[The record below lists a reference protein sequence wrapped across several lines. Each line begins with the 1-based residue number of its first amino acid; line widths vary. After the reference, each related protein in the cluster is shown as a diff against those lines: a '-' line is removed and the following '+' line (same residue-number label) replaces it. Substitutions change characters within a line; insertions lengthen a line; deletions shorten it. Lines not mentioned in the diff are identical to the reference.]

1 MTQPNSTDP
10 LTINAERL
18 RDDLNALASIGADPE
33 TRGIYR
39 MAFSE
44 ADWQGREWF
53 IARCNASGLSTRID
67 GAGNVIARLD
77 NGSDAPAVIMGSHLD
92 TVPCAG
98 GLDGALGVL
107 CGLETARCLK
117 ENNLKLKHPVEVIA
131 FSDEEGR
138 FGGMLGS
145 QAFCG
150 RVNPDTLNTATDLDG
165 IRLWDAM
172 LERGLNPL
180 DALSAHRDHRSVLAF
195 LELHIEQGPV
205 LDQSRTSIGVVE
217 SITGLR
223 KWSATFSG
231 TANHAGTT
239 PMTMRKDAFM
249 GLADFAHEIPRVLD
263 EYGGELSRA
272 TIGKALLHPG
282 SPNTVPGKVE
292 FTLDFRDPNDETLDL
307 LADAFR
313 RALLAIARRRGLNYD
328 FEEISRLT
336 PVTCDER
343 LTAAIETEAH
353 RCRLSHT
360 RMPSGAA
367 HDAQIIGEVI
377 PTAMIFV
384 PSRDG
389 LSHSPAE
396 WTPWEDIVAG
406 AQVLLQATATI
417 STKGL

>member
-1 MTQPNSTDP
+1 MTDSNPLSQLTVNS
-10 LTINAERL
+10 ERL
-18 RDDLNALASIGADPE
+18 RDNLNALSSIGADPE

-39 MAFSE
+39 MAFTE

-53 IARCNASGLSTRID
+53 IEQCNSSGLATRVD

-77 NGSDAPAVIMGSHLD
+77 NGTDEPAVIIGSHLD

-107 CGLETARCLK
+107 CGLETVRCLK
-117 ENNLKLKHPVEVIA
+117 ESNLKLSHPVEVIS

-145 QAFCG
+145 QAFSG
-150 RVNPDTLNTATDLDG
+150 RINPDTLNTATDLDG

-172 LERGLNPL
+172 LERGLNPI

-195 LELHIEQGPV
+195 LELHIEQGPI
-205 LDQSRTSIGVVE
+205 LDQSRTSIGIVE

-223 KWSATFSG
+223 KWAATFSG
-231 TANHAGTT
+231 VANHAGTT
-239 PMTMRKDAFM
+239 PMPMRKDAFM

-272 TIGKALLHPG
+272 TIGKVQLHPG

-292 FTLDFRDPNDETLDL
+292 FSLDFRDPSDETLDL

-328 FEEISRLT
+328 FDEISRLT
-336 PVTCDER
+336 PVACDQR
-343 LTAAIETEAH
+343 LTAIIETAARDCH
-353 RCRLSHT
+353 LSHT

-367 HDAQIIGEVI
+367 HDSQIIGEVI

-406 AQVLLQATATI
+406 AQVMLQSTAAVA
-417 STKGL
+417 TKGL